1 MNEVGIFL
9 YCVGAR
15 ERRSKRTRFGRCFI
29 IVECRLVFER
39 YQTCDLKDPTA
50 VCTITGKLFTDKVSL
65 AGSVRLHPPRTLEGR
80 A

>member
-1 MNEVGIFL
+1 MKWALSFT
-9 YCVGAR
+9 AW
-15 ERRSKRTRFGRCFI
+15 GRASGEASEPGLAAASSLN
-29 IVECRLVFER
+29 VECRLVFER